1 MNDDNPI
8 SNLNTWTREHCY
20 TFSWTTE
27 QPRIFVSQNW
37 PSLFSP
43 FPFLFLPFYFSRA
56 ASRLVIDFFFLFY
69 FSLFFFFFF
78 ALSEI
83 IWKEIEFS
91 FRNFLRSFEVIKQFV
106 DVIKNFFGNSSF
118 EDLSYSRW
126 RLEKFLEFSC
136 QEFLSDFEMF

>member
-1 MNDDNPI
+1 MMI
-8 SNLNTWTREHCY
+8 ILYQTWTRELVN
-20 TFSWTTE
+20 TVTLSREQLSSPEFSLARTG
-27 QPRIFVSQNW
+27 PLS
-37 PSLFSP
+37 SLP
-43 FPFLFLPFYFSRA
+43 FPFSFCLFIFHVLLLDWSSIFS
-56 ASRLVIDFFFLFY
+56 SFSIFL
-69 FSLFFFFFF
+69 SSFFFFF